1 MGILEFMS
9 AQTFTPGARL
19 GQLAAENPDELAL
32 IVQQVDGT
40 TSTLT
45 RKELDAWSNRLAH
58 RLAHDGV
65 GPQSFVAIHVPN
77 SLEHVVAT
85 FAAYKLG
92 ACPMPLSHRMPE
104 AERDALLALAAPA
117 AIISDVAELA
127 GISRRA
133 MHSLDGYPDLPLR
146 DVVPQPFKAIASG
159 GSTGKPRLIVSPGA
173 FCYPAD
179 QHPFALALG
188 LNAIDR
194 LYSPGPLYHNQAFLF
209 AQVALFA
216 GGSVILNEKFDAEQA
231 LATIHRY
238 RPTVLSLVPT
248 MMSRMLRAP
257 GLANADLGSV
267 RSMWHLA
274 APCPEWVKRGWIN
287 LLGAS
292 RVNELWAATELSGVT
307 IINGEEWLQ
316 HPGSVGRG
324 WNTEIR
330 ILDAER
336 CPLPLGE
343 VGEVFS
349 RFAGGPAQY
358 RYLGAT
364 ALETVDGDF
373 TSVGDLGYLDAE
385 GYLYLADR
393 RVDLIITGG
402 ANVVPAEVE
411 SVLTLHP
418 SVRDAAVIGLK
429 DDDLGRRV
437 HAIVELVAG
446 IDVAVLSELDLH
458 MRKLLA
464 GYKVPRSYEVIPT
477 LPRDD
482 AGKIRKSA
490 LRDERGG

>member
-1 MGILEFMS
+1 MS
-9 AQTFTPGARL
+9 IEISKPLAPGARL
-19 GQLAAENPDELAL
+19 GQLAAAKPDELAL
-32 IVQQVDGT
+32 MVRQVDGT

-45 RKELDAWSNRLAH
+45 RRQLDAWSNRLAH

-65 GPQSFVAIHVPN
+65 GAQSFVAIHVPT

-85 FAAYKLG
+85 LAAYKLG
-92 ACPMPLSHRMPE
+92 ACPMPISHRMPE
-104 AERDALLALAAPA
+104 GERDALLALAAPS
-117 AIISDVAELA
+117 AIISDASKLG

-133 MHSLDGYPDLPLR
+133 MHALDDYPDEPLP
-146 DVVPQPFKAIASG
+146 DVVPKPYKAIASG
-159 GSTGKPRLIVSPGA
+159 GSTGKPKLIVSPGA

-179 QHPFALALG
+179 QHPFAVALG
-188 LNAIDR
+188 LNARDR
-194 LYSPGPLYHNQAFLF
+194 LYLPGPLYHNQAFLF
-209 AQVALFA
+209 TQVGLFA
-216 GGSVILNEKFDAEQA
+216 GGSVILNERFDADQA
-231 LATIHRY
+231 LATIHHY

-274 APCPEWVKRGWIN
+274 APCAEWVKRGWID

-307 IINGEEWLQ
+307 LINGEQWLE

-336 CPLPLGE
+336 NPLPPGE

-358 RYLGAT
+358 RYLGA
-364 ALETVDGDF
+364 APLEVVEDDF

-402 ANVVPAEVE
+402 ANVIPAEVE
-411 SVLTLHP
+411 SVLTQHAA
-418 SVRDAAVIGLK
+418 VRDAAVIGLK

-437 HAIVELVAG
+437 HAIVELATG
-446 IDVAVLSELDLH
+446 IDEAVLPELDRH
-458 MRKLLA
+458 MRESLA
-464 GYKVPRSYEVIPT
+464 GYKVPRSYEVT
-477 LPRDD
+477 TALPRDE